1 MYIFC
6 VCSNTL
12 RPTQSI
18 TSQLTHSL
26 DFQPHKHI
34 HSNLTTPMHHV
45 HNGYIQNS
53 YHRLNS
59 PTPHVSIRQITAP
72 SNLCLILKH
81 FDKDWKTIIL
91 TNSQSWAPHTASIT
105 FSQQLATFCSH
116 PPFPSYVLQHSP
128 ESQNCLP
135 SITLHHSSIPP
146 NITAIFLT
154 NASIIKS
161 LQN

>member
-1 MYIFC
+1 MYVIC

-18 TSQLTHSL
+18 TSQLTLSL
-26 DFQPHKHI
+26 DFQPHQHI
-34 HSNLTTPMHHV
+34 QVAMHHV

-59 PTPHVSIRQITAP
+59 QTPHLSIWQITSP

-81 FDKDWKTIIL
+81 LDKDWKTVIL
-91 TNSQSWAPHTASIT
+91 TKLSKSHSTHSINNLL
-105 FSQQLATFCSH
+105 SATCYFLLTSTL
-116 PPFPSYVLQHSP
+116 PILLQHAP
-128 ESQNCLP
+128 ENQKCLP
-135 SITLHHSSIPP
+135 SVTLQHSSIPP

-154 NASIIKS
+154 NASIIQS